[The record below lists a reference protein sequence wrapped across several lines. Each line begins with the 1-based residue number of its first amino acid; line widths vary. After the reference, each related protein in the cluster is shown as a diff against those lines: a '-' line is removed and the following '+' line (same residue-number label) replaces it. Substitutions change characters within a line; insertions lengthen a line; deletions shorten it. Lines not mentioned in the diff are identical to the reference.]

1 MNNFDRIK
9 IQFST
14 DFLIDWENY
23 KDNYD
28 PNFKSRKNH
37 TYTLLQKNLKKY
49 LGLNS
54 ILYKETD
61 LEDVVDI
68 EFTGKILGKNYH
80 KLISIDTIRECLENI
95 VNTGMINFDIDKVLN
110 YSRVLS
116 LDVTCDVKSPI
127 STEKALEALKYIS
140 INEKWY
146 LRAHN
151 HTGITI
157 YYEALSKDFHLNIY
171 DKPKEV
177 RKKYQFFPK
186 DCDIRNFDNIIR
198 FEVQI
203 RDFETLQ
210 KYLCVPKVDGY
221 FRLLDVLQSDQKVIL
236 NVLDTIEM
244 DESFTISKS
253 HATMTA
259 AEIEKDQHME
269 RVIIEAGYD
278 INKVMSYLKMIKG
291 YRSAA
296 IKKRYINKLN
306 ELRSAKFDDKFQ
318 VIKEFRELIKKSY
331 SDK

>member
-1 MNNFDRIK
+1 M
-9 IQFST
+9 
-14 DFLIDWENY
+14 
-23 KDNYD
+23 
-28 PNFKSRKNH
+28 
-37 TYTLLQKNLKKY
+37 
-49 LGLNS
+49 NS

-68 EFTGKILGKNYH
+68 DFTSKILGRNYH
-80 KLISIDTIRECLENI
+80 KLITIDTIRECLENI
-95 VNTGMINFDIDKVLN
+95 INTGMINFDIDKVLK

-146 LRAHN
+146 LRTFN
-151 HTGITI
+151 HTGLTI

-171 DKPKEV
+171 DKPKEI
-177 RKKYQFFPK
+177 RKKFKFFPRE
-186 DCDIRNFDNIIR
+186 CDVRNFDNIIR

-210 KYLCVPKVDGY
+210 EYLCVPIVDKY
-221 FRLLDVLQSDQKVIL
+221 FRLIDVLHSDQEVII
-236 NVLDTIEM
+236 NVLNTIEM

-253 HATMTA
+253 HARMTA
-259 AEIEKDQHME
+259 AKIETDQHME
-269 RVIIEAGYD
+269 RVIIDAGYD
-278 INKVMSYLKMIKG
+278 INKVMSYIKSING
-291 YRSAA
+291 YYDST

-318 VIKEFRELIKKSY
+318 VIKEFKELIKKSY